1 MRKTRLF
8 LFLIVVLVS
17 AVLWKQ
23 GGLEPL
29 WQRLFPA
36 SEPVNIPF
44 VPVFKSKPKSK
55 PVIEVK
61 RNTLPKKLLN
71 ENRSLS
77 GLLKKDLDKKNVK
90 LHISKSEY
98 KLTVIYRQ
106 KKIKEYPIV
115 LGGDPVNDKLREGD
129 KRTPEG
135 TFKIKTLYPHRAW
148 SKFIWIDYPTSASW
162 QKHQQAKR
170 AGKIKLNDRIGGEVG
185 IHGVPD
191 GRDSLID
198 DRINWTLGCIS
209 LKQKDI
215 NEIFSVVQVGT
226 AIEISH

>member
-1 MRKTRLF
+1 MRKTLLF
-8 LFLIVVLVS
+8 LFLLVVLVI

-23 GGLEPL
+23 GTLEPL

-36 SEPVNIPF
+36 PEPVKTSS
-44 VPVFKSKPKSK
+44 VPVSKPKPKPK
-55 PVIEVK
+55 PVIEFK
-61 RNTLPKKLLN
+61 HKTLPKKLLN

-77 GLLKKDLDKKNVK
+77 DLLKKDFDKKNLK

-135 TFKIKTLYPHRAW
+135 QFKIKTLYPHRAW
-148 SKFIWIDYPTSASW
+148 SKFIWIDYPTSESW
-162 QKHQQAKR
+162 QKHRLAKR
-170 AGKIKLNDRIGGEVG
+170 AGKIKLNDRIGGQVG

-191 GRDSLID
+191 GGDPLID
-198 DRINWTLGCIS
+198 YRINWTLGCIS

-215 NEIFSVVQVGT
+215 NEIFSVVQAGT
-226 AIEISH
+226 SIEISH